1 MLNISLYIG
10 GVTTVG
16 NRQLQDGLDLRSGS
30 PPSMSPELLHRQEAI
45 EQLFPQGGEEEK
57 DDAIR
62 A

>member
-30 PPSMSPELLHRQEAI
+30 PPSLSPEL
-45 EQLFPQGGEEEK
+45 
-57 DDAIR
+57 
-62 A
+62 